1 MNWSDLSWLNGWYF
15 AHTGFLYSECHHSH
29 YHFSLTAIFSISVTM
44 AAGKQLMIP
53 HLLTADLMLI
63 QILHKS
69 HDNDIWNYPCNI
81 KDQMF
86 LLDSPVLPSSCMYE
100 WRQFFQFSR
109 A

>member
-1 MNWSDLSWLNGWYF
+1 MNWSDFSWLNGWYF

-29 YHFSLTAIFSISVTM
+29 HHLSLTAIFSVSVMM

-63 QILHKS
+63 QELHKS
-69 HDNDIWNYPCNI
+69 HDNYIWNYPCII

-86 LLDSPVLPSSCMYE
+86 Y
-100 WRQFFQFSR
+100 
-109 A
+109 